1 MQYKSYQS
9 QKEQVW
15 MLVELVL
22 RATNPKAS
30 DEEVADSLRYMQAVE
45 QIANLVE
52 RIVRV
57 HAGEK

>member
-9 QKEQVW
+9 QKEHVW
-15 MLVELVL
+15 LLVEFVL

-30 DEEVADSLRYMQAVE
+30 DEEIADSLRYMQAVE

>member
-15 MLVELVL
+15 LLVELVL
-22 RATNPKAS
+22 RTSNPKAS
-30 DEEVADSLRYMQAVE
+30 DEEIADSLRYMQAVE

-57 HAGEK
+57 QAGKE